1 MNPEIVNVWYVA
13 GILAIIQTVAAAI
26 ITFFIKRQFSKHDER
41 VMARK
46 EAHDQVQQEK
56 DAAKF
61 DQECLQLE
69 IMMADAKLS
78 YAIVA
83 AIKRGSPNGEIEDAL
98 NDYKRAHERYNLFLK
113 KQGIHKLEEKEQE
126 GI

>member
-13 GILAIIQTVAAAI
+13 GILAIVQTVAAGV
-26 ITFFIKRQFSKHDER
+26 ITFFIKRQFSKHDKR
-41 VMARK
+41 VVARK
-46 EAHDQVQQEK
+46 EAHDKAQQER

-69 IMMADAKLS
+69 ITVANARLS

-98 NDYKRAHERYNLFLK
+98 KDYKRAYERYNLFLQ
-113 KQGIHKLEEKEQE
+113 KQGIHKLEEKEHE

>member
-13 GILAIIQTVAAAI
+13 GILAIVQTVAAGM
-26 ITFFIKRQFSKHDER
+26 ITFFIKRQFSNHDKR
-41 VMARK
+41 VVARK
-46 EAHDQVQQEK
+46 EAHDKAQQER
-56 DAAKF
+56 DAVKF

-83 AIKRGSPNGEIEDAL
+83 AIKRGLPNGEIEDAL
-98 NDYKRAHERYNLFLK
+98 NDYKRAYERYNLFLK
-113 KQGIHKLEEKEQE
+113 KQGIHKLEEKEHE

>member
-1 MNPEIVNVWYVA
+1 MNPEIINVWYVA
-13 GILAIIQTVAAAI
+13 GVLAIVQTVAAGV
-26 ITFFIKRQFSKHDER
+26 ITFFIKRQFSKHDKR
-41 VMARK
+41 VVARK
-46 EAHDQVQQEK
+46 EAHDKAQRER

-98 NDYKRAHERYNLFLK
+98 KDYKRAHERYNLFLK
-113 KQGIHKLEEKEQE
+113 KQGIHKLEEKEHE

>member
-1 MNPEIVNVWYVA
+1 MNPEIINVWYVA
-13 GILAIIQTVAAAI
+13 GILAIVQTVAAGV
-26 ITFFIKRQFSKHDER
+26 ITFFIKRQFSNHDKR
-41 VMARK
+41 VVARK
-46 EAHDQVQQEK
+46 EAHDKAQQER

-69 IMMADAKLS
+69 ITMADAKLS

-98 NDYKRAHERYNLFLK
+98 KDYKKAHDRYNLFLK
-113 KQGIHKLEEKEQE
+113 KQGIHKLEEKENE

>member
-13 GILAIIQTVAAAI
+13 GILAIVQTVAAGV
-26 ITFFIKRQFSKHDER
+26 ITFFIKRQFSNHDKR
-41 VMARK
+41 VVARK
-46 EAHDQVQQEK
+46 EAHDKAQQERH
-56 DAAKF
+56 AAKF

-69 IMMADAKLS
+69 ITMADAKLS

-98 NDYKRAHERYNLFLK
+98 KDYKKAHERYNLFLK
-113 KQGIHKLEEKEQE
+113 KQGIHKLEEKEHE

>member
-13 GILAIIQTVAAAI
+13 GILAIVQTVAAGM
-26 ITFFIKRQFSKHDER
+26 ITFFIKRQFSKHDKR
-41 VMARK
+41 VVARK
-46 EAHDQVQQEK
+46 EAHDKAQRER

-113 KQGIHKLEEKEQE
+113 KQGIHKLEEKEHE

>member
-26 ITFFIKRQFSKHDER
+26 ITFFIKRQFSKHDKR
-41 VMARK
+41 VIARK
-46 EAHDQVQQEK
+46 EAHDKAQQAK

-113 KQGIHKLEEKEQE
+113 KQGIHQLEEQERE

>member
-13 GILAIIQTVAAAI
+13 GILAIIQTVAAGV
-26 ITFFIKRQFSKHDER
+26 ITFFIKRQFSKHDKR
-41 VMARK
+41 VVARK
-46 EAHDQVQQEK
+46 EAHDKAQQER

-113 KQGIHKLEEKEQE
+113 KQGIHKLEEKEHE

>member
-13 GILAIIQTVAAAI
+13 GILAIIQTVAAGV
-26 ITFFIKRQFSKHDER
+26 ITFFIKRQFSKHDKR
-41 VMARK
+41 VVARK
-46 EAHDQVQQEK
+46 EAHDKAQQER

-98 NDYKRAHERYNLFLK
+98 NDYKKAHERYNLFLK
-113 KQGIHKLEEKEQE
+113 KQGIHKLEEKEHE

>member
-1 MNPEIVNVWYVA
+1 MNPEIINVWYVA
-13 GILAIIQTVAAAI
+13 GILAVVQTVAAGV
-26 ITFFIKRQFSKHDER
+26 ITFFIKRQFSKHDKR
-41 VMARK
+41 VAARK
-46 EAHDQVQQEK
+46 EAHDKAQRER

-98 NDYKRAHERYNLFLK
+98 NDYKMAHERYNLFLK
-113 KQGIHKLEEKEQE
+113 KQGIHKLEEKEHE

>member
-13 GILAIIQTVAAAI
+13 GILAIVQTVAAGM
-26 ITFFIKRQFSKHDER
+26 ITFFIKRQFSKHDKR
-41 VMARK
+41 VVARK
-46 EAHDQVQQEK
+46 EAHDKAQQER

-98 NDYKRAHERYNLFLK
+98 NDYKKAHERYNLFLK
-113 KQGIHKLEEKEQE
+113 KQGIHKLEEKEHE